1 MNRTSISIGT
11 FMTKFFVCLLL
22 AGVATLAVPRAV
34 QAQVVTITNIQT
46 YVSEGPSAATT
57 DIVGTDGVIVPGLA
71 PLTATTAAATT
82 LGVGSVIGIAVT
94 FSMDIEATNFA
105 GSRLRITIGTGTSKN
120 AASPLGTHGSYVY
133 GYGTGATANHVTSKT
148 DDVEWNPL
156 VYIYTVEDGDT
167 GRFSFTNTVRPLKA
181 APGSTGGIYGPD
193 GTTTTYSANLEI
205 PTGVTVHWPSAEATA
220 PKLSTPAAG
229 DYPIQ
234 YVNSSGTPLDAA
246 PRPGGTGA
254 PSRYHHIR
262 QEHLDLQ
269 GDGIG
274 GAAYTA
280 QAALVNDDGWSKPA
294 LTNSRKASYW
304 REGDVISIRFKFNEP
319 VKVDTTN
326 KPTLMLG
333 GEGVQGDEATLTDA
347 DATDGDNLLTF
358 HYTVG
363 AHDDNFGGITLWN
376 NLRHNR
382 YDSQGT
388 YNWAD
393 DTLLPNPKYITD
405 LNGNPLN
412 MSVDLETPLKA
423 YLGNDPD
430 LTSWKQDH
438 PGSSYTLKDDGYKET
453 TIQYLVDPI
462 RPNVYIPGLIKNG
475 VTHTDDKSNEHITL
489 TTLRAA
495 ADVMESAAQTGAFD
509 VEFRFSNVDAQASL
523 SSIAEEIGESFEG
536 DDVKIAGDDVTR
548 SEWGVEVSYIGL
560 DHRST
565 GASGIIWNSASY
577 LVYKATITPPVDY
590 DGNVTITVPENMV
603 QDIAGN
609 GNRESNAL
617 TVPIIS
623 VASTLG
629 VPTKGT
635 RTLPSVP
642 LPAKGFVVLAHSGAS
657 VSNTGLAK
665 RFYSIASLPNLE
677 NLFGPN
683 GNGGTLEL
691 IDKRTTATVG
701 PIITEI
707 MWGTDL
713 SQTDS
718 KLSQWL
724 EIYNAGAATNLS
736 NYQLKVTPFSTA
748 TFTADAKA
756 VDTVGNLGDGK
767 WSVPGQSGR
776 TEAVAASTINPDG
789 IAAVP
794 LISMRRKIT
803 FADAKV
809 EEGALKGVNN
819 GTLSGSWEASTVP
832 ALQIGANRLGS
843 PGIAHVTQIT
853 RATQTD
859 IPYSPVII
867 NEIGNNTG
875 DANDW
880 IELRN
885 VSDDEVNLKK
895 WELNIIVPGAAAG
908 ADPDEKNLVSFPD
921 LDYKLGAGQV
931 LLIVNTSPRNS
942 PLARGKKFGDADGMT
957 AVGAAQGQG
966 GILSDAMF
974 YDAKGGLNAL
984 PESGRF
990 LLVLRKANNKEGT
1003 ADEIVDI
1010 TGTYFFEKPSL
1021 STHIWPLQAT
1031 PIGHTNVIDGVDDAN
1046 GFAPGKVYKR
1056 NDAAGG
1062 TGEKDW
1068 GTVGYTGIG
1077 YDRSAANTDAN
1088 GGTPGFPNG
1097 SLMDKESATG
1107 FVGAVTISEIMV
1119 NSNDGRQPQW
1129 IELRNSSQT
1138 QGINLNG
1145 WQLKIENVGDVDSRK
1160 NVTISLPDKYYLPPN
1175 QTMLIATRSA
1185 RSSDELTATRVI
1197 VLWDDAQGARN
1208 ALEVNNAR
1216 FTMLSTKGFTLY
1228 LFEKDQNA
1236 GADEAVDTVT
1246 MSEDMLTAAKIG
1258 DGSERISL
1266 IRHHESG
1273 VWKPAIETAEITNIA
1288 SDVYYGNATDIGTP
1302 GWSPG
1307 DALPVSLSSFLPKRT
1322 DAGVVIKWT
1331 TQSELNNAG
1340 FNILRSA
1347 TKTGAFVVI
1356 NPTMIQGAG
1365 TTGEKHTYSY
1375 TDKTAK
1381 PNVVYYYQI
1390 EDVSFDGHRQ
1400 RLTDATRLRGHIG
1413 AAGKLTTTW
1422 GGLKVQD

>member
-1 MNRTSISIGT
+1 MNKNS
-11 FMTKFFVCLLL
+11 FMTKFLVLLLL
-22 AGVATLAVPRAV
+22 AGVATLAAPRAV
-34 QAQVVTITNIQT
+34 QAQAVTISDINI
-46 YVSEGPSAATT
+46 YVSKGPSAAST
-57 DIVGTDGVIVPGLA
+57 DIVDTSGYLVSGLTA
-71 PLTATTAAATT
+71 LTATTT
-82 LGVGSVIGIAVT
+82 LGIGSVIGIAVT
-94 FSMDIEATNFA
+94 FSGNIESTNTLGA
-105 GSRLRITIGTGTSKN
+105 RLRLRIGTVTSKN
-120 AASPLGTHGSYVY
+120 AVGPLRADSNSQTVY
-133 GYGTGATANHVTSKT
+133 TYGTGATASAFTSRT
-148 DDVEWNPL
+148 DNIEWRTL
-156 VYIYTVEDGDT
+156 VYTYTVASGDT
-167 GRFSFTNTVRPLKA
+167 GTFGFVNTTNPL
-181 APGSTGGIYGPD
+181 APASGTAGVLGAD
-193 GTTTTYSANLEI
+193 GTTATDVGALTI
-205 PTGVTVHWPSAEATA
+205 PSGVTLHWPSAETTA
-220 PKLSTPAAG
+220 PRLSTPAAG

-254 PSRYHHIR
+254 PSRYHHVR

-269 GDGIG
+269 GRGIG
-274 GAAYTA
+274 GAEYTA
-280 QAALVNDDGWSKPA
+280 AAALVNDDGWSKPA

-304 REGDVISIRFKFNEP
+304 REGDIISIRLKFSEP

-358 HYTVG
+358 HYTVE
-363 AHDDNFGGITLWN
+363 AHDDNFGGITLWSN
-376 NLRHNR
+376 FRHNTH
-382 YDSQGT
+382 DTSISV
-388 YNWAD
+388 WAD
-393 DTLLPNPKYITD
+393 QPLLANPKYITD
-405 LNGNPLN
+405 LGGNLLDMN
-412 MSVDLETPLKA
+412 VDLETPLRA

-430 LTSWKQDH
+430 LTSWRDDH
-438 PGSSYTLKDDGYKET
+438 EGASFTLKPDGFKET

-462 RPNVYIPGLIKNG
+462 RPNVYIPGVIKNG

-509 VEFRFSNVDAQASL
+509 VEFRFSNVDAQSSL

-536 DDVKIAGDDVTR
+536 DDVKITGDDVIA

-560 DHRST
+560 DHRET
-565 GASGIIWNSASY
+565 DTSGRIWNSASF

-590 DGNVTITVPENMV
+590 DGNVTITVPENKV

-665 RFYSIASLPNLE
+665 RFYPIAHLPNLE
-677 NLFGPN
+677 TFFT

-691 IDKRTTATVG
+691 IDTGTGDKKLG

-713 SQTDS
+713 SIKTPGEP
-718 KLSQWL
+718 KLSQWI
-724 EIYNAGAATNLS
+724 EIYNAGAKIDDLS
-736 NYQLKVTPFSTA
+736 DYALKITPFSTA
-748 TFTADAKA
+748 TFAADAKA

-767 WSVPGQSGR
+767 WAVPGQSGR
-776 TEAVAASTINPDG
+776 SVAVPAQGSNVG
-789 IAAVP
+789 LAAVP
-794 LISMRRKIT
+794 LISMRRDLGL
-803 FADAKV
+803 DANGKFKAAV
-809 EEGALKGVNN
+809 NSDGALTDVND
-819 GTLSGSWEASTVP
+819 GTLEGSWKVSTAP
-832 ALQIGANRLGS
+832 ALDLGANRIGS
-843 PGIAHVTQIT
+843 PGSAHTTQIT
-853 RATQTD
+853 RADQTP
-859 IPYSPVII
+859 IPYSPIII
-867 NEIGNNTG
+867 NEIGNSTNK
-875 DANDW
+875 AHKW

-885 VSDDEVNLKK
+885 VSDAEANLKK
-895 WELNIIVPGAAAG
+895 WELNIIVPDGNDADT
-908 ADPDEKNLVSFPD
+908 DPDEKSLVSFPD
-921 LDYKLGAGQV
+921 KDYKLGAGQI

-957 AVGAAQGQG
+957 AVGPDQGQG

-1003 ADEIVDI
+1003 AEEIVDI

-1031 PIGHTNVIDGVDDAN
+1031 PVGHTNVIDGVNDAN

-1068 GTVGYTGIG
+1068 GVVGYTGIG
-1077 YDRSAANTDAN
+1077 YDRSAATTDAN

-1097 SLMDKESATG
+1097 SLMDKTSATG
-1107 FVGAVTISEIMV
+1107 FSGAVTISEIMV
-1119 NSNDGRQPQW
+1119 NSNNGRLPQW
-1129 IELRNSSQT
+1129 IELRNSSDT

-1145 WQLKIENVGDVDSRK
+1145 WQLKIENVGDVDSRQ

-1185 RSSDELTATRVI
+1185 RKSDELTATRVI
-1197 VLWDDAQGARN
+1197 VLWDDIPARQ
-1208 ALEVNNAR
+1208 ALEVQNAR
-1216 FTMLSTKGFTLY
+1216 FTMLSAEGFTLS
-1228 LFEKDQNA
+1228 LFEKGQNA
-1236 GADEAVDTVT
+1236 GADTPVDTVT
-1246 MSEDMLTAAKIG
+1246 MSADMLTAAKIG
-1258 DGSERISL
+1258 KGAERISL

-1288 SDVYYGNATDIGTP
+1288 ADVYYGNTTDVGTP

-1422 GGLKVQD
+1422 GDLKVQD